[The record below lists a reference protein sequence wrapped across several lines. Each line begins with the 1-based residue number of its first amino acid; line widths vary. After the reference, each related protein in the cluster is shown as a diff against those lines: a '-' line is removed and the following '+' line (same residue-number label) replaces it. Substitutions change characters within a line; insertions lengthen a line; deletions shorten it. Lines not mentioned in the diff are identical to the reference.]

1 MSAINGATW
10 DEEYDAISVGSGIGG
25 LSTAVTAAE
34 CGVKALVIEKFDL
47 LGGVS
52 ALSSGQLWPG
62 PNHIAEA
69 AGIPDSAQKAKEYI
83 DHLGQGHACPKIRD
97 QYFTRSTECLKYFD
111 ARIGVPMMVIRG
123 LPDYYYPEVAGSAP
137 EGRYVEVIPF
147 PAAKLGEY
155 KNKVLTSP
163 YGAYYSYS
171 TSTEWVEMQ
180 EGGESIGSC
189 IQRHLANDE
198 RCAGA
203 GMAAAL
209 VYAALQRKVEFRTS
223 TEVVELV
230 AEDSRATGVIV
241 RDSSGTRRI
250 RARLGVVLA
259 TGGYDWN
266 RRFVSSFDALPV
278 AGSMALPTVTGDH
291 ILLCSKLGVIPMPSR
306 APGQSPIFVGYKVP
320 TEKIYGRG
328 PAYRLLVPGRPHSII
343 VNSKGKRFSN
353 DSFYPDVV
361 AKVSR
366 FDGQEDGLVNWPA
379 WIVFDQ
385 SMLNQRGMPPVL
397 PGQPLLEGMAIEAN
411 TLTELAVKAQID
423 PEGLETT
430 VERFNKM
437 CSNGVDED
445 FKRGSNP
452 WGRLMAGDPKLKNP
466 NMAPISQAPFYAMRL
481 ERVTMG
487 VPTAGLPIDGD
498 GRVENSAGD
507 IISGLYAAG
516 NSAAWGDWGGGFNSG
531 IAGMRGLLYGYLAA
545 LHMTAT

>member
-306 APGQSPIFVGYKVP
+306 AP
-320 TEKIYGRG
+320 
-328 PAYRLLVPGRPHSII
+328 
-343 VNSKGKRFSN
+343 
-353 DSFYPDVV
+353 

>member
-1 MSAINGATW
+1 
-10 DEEYDAISVGSGIGG
+10 
-25 LSTAVTAAE
+25 
-34 CGVKALVIEKFDL
+34 
-47 LGGVS
+47 
-52 ALSSGQLWPG
+52 
-62 PNHIAEA
+62 
-69 AGIPDSAQKAKEYI
+69 
-83 DHLGQGHACPKIRD
+83 
-97 QYFTRSTECLKYFD
+97 
-111 ARIGVPMMVIRG
+111 
-123 LPDYYYPEVAGSAP
+123 
-137 EGRYVEVIPF
+137 
-147 PAAKLGEY
+147 
-155 KNKVLTSP
+155 
-163 YGAYYSYS
+163 
-171 TSTEWVEMQ
+171 
-180 EGGESIGSC
+180 
-189 IQRHLANDE
+189 
-198 RCAGA
+198 
-203 GMAAAL
+203 
-209 VYAALQRKVEFRTS
+209 VEFRTS

-230 AEDSRATGVIV
+230 AEDSRVTGVIA

-291 ILLCSKLGVIPMPSR
+291 IVLCSKLGVIPLPSR

-328 PAYRLLVPGRPHSII
+328 PTYRLLVPGRPHSII

-385 SMLNQRGMPPVL
+385 CMLNQRGMPPVL
-397 PGQPLLEGMAIEAN
+397 PGQPLLEGMAIKAD

-430 VERFNKM
+430 VDRFNKM
-437 CSNGVDED
+437 CSHGVDED

-466 NMAPISQAPFYAMRL
+466 NMAPISQTPFYAVRL

-487 VPTAGLPIDGD
+487 VPTAALPIDGD

-507 IISGLYAAG
+507 IVSGLYAAG